1 MNEILEAAKNQLEE
15 KYNIIQKL
23 YDSRKSELKQP
34 YSDADQELINEL
46 HGANGVLRFFYHKL
60 RIIKSQKFKAEVEQR
75 VNNELFEKW
84 VNAEVQHE
92 LDIILSEK
100 TEDTTRHDLSDRK
113 TRIIK
118 SQKFKEEV
126 EQRVNN
132 ELFEKWVNVAVQERI
147 GFFSPKKNDENIKFS
162 IYKDMAYDPNYC

>member
-84 VNAEVQHE
+84 VN
-92 LDIILSEK
+92 
-100 TEDTTRHDLSDRK
+100 
-113 TRIIK
+113 
-118 SQKFKEEV
+118 
-126 EQRVNN
+126 
-132 ELFEKWVNVAVQERI
+132 VAVQERI